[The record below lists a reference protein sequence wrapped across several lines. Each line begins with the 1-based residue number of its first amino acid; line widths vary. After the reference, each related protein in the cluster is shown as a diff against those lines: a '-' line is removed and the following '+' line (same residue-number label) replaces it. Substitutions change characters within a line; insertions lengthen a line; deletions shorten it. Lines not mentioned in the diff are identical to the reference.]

1 MARIAMRKWICVGVL
16 GGLLEFGIVYQVA
29 FSDSDSP
36 VPETVQASESNRRP
50 KAGRKA
56 TRHLTSAAGS
66 AGQAAADDTN
76 APAGAGANKPA
87 APAAPAPAAPGSP
100 AAAGQPA
107 PVVPPAADPLG
118 VTLNAAVSAVAAV
131 PAVLAQLTAPP
142 ASPAA
147 PLPIDLNA
155 LLAGQAEAVQLAK
168 IPPAPGPAP
177 EPEPAPPIDLAK
189 LPVEEMIRHV
199 FGPDGEKAVEVARC
213 ESTMRT
219 HAKRG
224 QFLGLFQM
232 GANER
237 ADYGHGPDALAQV
250 KAAFALFQ
258 ARGWQP
264 WECA

>member
-1 MARIAMRKWICVGVL
+1 MRKWICVGVL

-36 VPETVQASESNRRP
+36 GPETVQASESNRRP

-56 TRHLTSAAGS
+56 ARHATSAAGS
-66 AGQAAADDTN
+66 AGQAAADEAN

-87 APAAPAPAAPGSP
+87 
-100 AAAGQPA
+100 
-107 PVVPPAADPLG
+107 PVAPPAADPLG

-250 KAAFALFQ
+250 QAAFALFQ

>member
-1 MARIAMRKWICVGVL
+1 MRKWICVGVL

-36 VPETVQASESNRRP
+36 APETLQASETNRRP
-50 KAGRKA
+50 KARKTA
-56 TRHLTSAAGS
+56 RHLTSAVGSS
-66 AGQAAADDTN
+66 AGQAVADDPN
-76 APAGAGANKPA
+76 APAGASANKTA
-87 APAAPAPAAPGSP
+87 ASAGPITPPPGSP
-100 AAAGQPA
+100 GASGQPA
-107 PVVPPAADPLG
+107 PVVPPQVDPLAL
-118 VTLNAAVSAVAAV
+118 TLTAAVSAVAAV
-131 PAVLAQLTAPP
+131 PGVLAQLTAPP
-142 ASPAA
+142 SPGAAA
-147 PLPIDLNA
+147 PPPPVDLLA

-168 IPPAPGPAP
+168 VLPIPAPAPGEPPPAPL
-177 EPEPAPPIDLAK
+177 DLSK
-189 LPVEEMIRHV
+189 LPVEEMIRQV
-199 FGPDGEKAVEVARC
+199 FGSEGEKAVKVARC

-219 HAKRG
+219 QAKKG